1 MGRIRRG
8 PSPGRHVNR
17 GEEDRAHGQGEPVS
31 FYGSPGRVGQLV
43 RSFPSAG
50 PRSRVAWK
58 ARSRAFTS
66 SSTCL
71 TVVAGL
77 NHTPVAWVSALLIAL
92 YPSAFLPRRYLSR
105 LIRVCQIF
113 VLRPFLDVHGR
124 RVGGL
129 EVAVGRDLRVRGQH
143 VGLALGQLRC
153 GAGWV
158 DRADQGACD

>member
-92 YPSAFLPRRYLSR
+92 YPSAFLPRSYLSR

-113 VLRPFLDVHGR
+113 VLRPFLTYT
-124 RVGGL
+124 
-129 EVAVGRDLRVRGQH
+129 VAAS
-143 VGLALGQLRC
+143 VGLRS
-153 GAGWV
+153 
-158 DRADQGACD
+158 R